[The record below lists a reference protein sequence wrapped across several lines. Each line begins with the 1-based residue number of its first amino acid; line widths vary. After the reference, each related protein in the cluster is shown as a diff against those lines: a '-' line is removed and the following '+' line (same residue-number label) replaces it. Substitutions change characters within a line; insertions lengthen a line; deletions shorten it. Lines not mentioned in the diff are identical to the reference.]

1 MQHPPQIEVGAIT
14 SPNPFLWMNITTPG
28 RSVTSYRIATEA
40 PGENW
45 MSVNQF
51 CSLLALRWL
60 QEKTHG
66 VSSSPYGLNNFL
78 DTEKITMAQ
87 QLINC
92 ADIDA
97 QVTFAVQEL
106 GGSRKTLDQAATGV
120 EDGTYAIGTR
130 IWAGNDHHVM
140 AIYLES
146 ATTYALYSP
155 DTGITTRERR
165 AGFRTLMTAFQ
176 NNAFV
181 CY

>member
-14 SPNPFLWMNITTPG
+14 SPNPSLWMNMITLERP
-28 RSVTSYRIATEA
+28 VTNYRIATET
-40 PGENW
+40 PGESW
-45 MSVNQF
+45 MCVNQF

-66 VSSSPYGLNNFL
+66 ISSSPYGLSNFL

-92 ADIDA
+92 ADLDA
-97 QVTFAVQEL
+97 QVTFAIQEL
-106 GGSRKTLDQAATGV
+106 GGSRKTLDQVATGV
-120 EDGTYAIGTR
+120 EEGAYAVGTR
-130 IWAGNDHHVM
+130 IWAGNDHHVI

-146 ATTYALYSP
+146 ATTYMLYDP
-155 DTGITTRERR
+155 DTGITTREQR
-165 AGFRTLMTAFQ
+165 ADFRTLMAAFQ

-181 CY
+181 CH